1 MNFDVQKVLN
11 NTPKMFVSD
20 AYYRRKLLN
29 YNITTYDLSTRCVKC
44 FVWNETEGIVVAAK
58 YQLAYIQY
66 DAKSIRTKWRRVYIR
81 NEIRSNL
88 RLQYFVSNCK

>member
-1 MNFDVQKVLN
+1 MHQK
-11 NTPKMFVSD
+11 MSVSD

-58 YQLAYIQY
+58 YQLVYMQY
-66 DAKSIRTKWRRVYIR
+66 DAIFVQNGGAFTSI
-81 NEIRSNL
+81 L
-88 RLQYFVSNCK
+88 